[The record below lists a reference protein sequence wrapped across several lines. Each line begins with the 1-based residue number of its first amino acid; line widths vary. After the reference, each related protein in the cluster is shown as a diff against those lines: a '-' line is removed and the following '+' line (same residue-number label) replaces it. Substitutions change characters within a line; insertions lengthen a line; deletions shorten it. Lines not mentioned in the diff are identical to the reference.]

1 VAGYPRDGLEPRT
14 GRSRRPR
21 QPGPRLAALP
31 PIAVIAVLAVCMVLA
46 GCTAGSGGAAGSQA
60 TVGGGQASAGGGAHG
75 TAGPPA
81 AARLA
86 APHSCPGA
94 PGFTCTTLRVPLD
107 HTGRVDGQLSLQVAV
122 QSVRAAPR
130 GDFLLLSGGPGQP
143 GVPFASRLSRALGPA
158 LHGYRFVVFDQR
170 GTGGGAL
177 QCPAL
182 QRVMGGSDLQIP
194 PPAAVTA
201 CAAAIGD
208 RRQFFGTT
216 DTVAD
221 IDALRSALGAQRL
234 TLDGIS
240 YGSYVAERYALAHP
254 GAVSR
259 LILDSVVPQ
268 AGADPW
274 ELANIQAT
282 ARVLRTVCRSQ
293 RCGYDPADDLAAV
306 VAARHDGPALL
317 NTLVLVSVVDP
328 SFRGVLAALHQA
340 RQGSPAALGDQVRR
354 YASGG
359 GLPASEL
366 SQGLHASTLCEDL
379 ALPWGSAATPLAS
392 RPGLL
397 ARAAA
402 RLSATQTW
410 PFDRASAMGNGLIK
424 TCLYWPPEPAE
435 SRTGQQDLLPRV
447 PVLLLAGQRDLST
460 PVAWAREEAAHAPDG
475 HLIVVPGHGHA
486 IQAQPM
492 SAAVMRDIQRFLGG

>member
-1 VAGYPRDGLEPRT
+1 VAGYPGDGLEPRP
-14 GRSRRPR
+14 GWPRRSQ
-21 QPGPRLAALP
+21 QPGPRLTALP
-31 PIAVIAVLAVCMVLA
+31 SVTVIGVLAVVCMVLA

-60 TVGGGQASAGGGAHG
+60 TVGGGARG

-81 AARLA
+81 AASLT
-86 APHSCPGA
+86 APHSCPCA
-94 PGFTCTTLRVPLD
+94 PGFTCATLRVPLD

-122 QSVRAAPR
+122 QSVRTAPR

-143 GVPFASRLSRALGPA
+143 GVPFAGRLSRALGPA

-328 SFRGVLAALHQA
+328 SFRGVPAALHQA
-340 RQGSPAALGDQVRR
+340 RQGSPAALGDLVRR

-402 RLSATQTW
+402 RLSAAQTW
-410 PFDRASAMGNGLIK
+410 PFDRASAMGNGLIR
-424 TCLYWPPEPAE
+424 TCLHWPPEPAE
-435 SRTGQQDLLPRV
+435 SRAGQQALLPRV

-475 HLIVVPGHGHA
+475 HLIVVPGRGHA
-486 IQAQPM
+486 IQAQPI
-492 SAAVMRDIQRFLGG
+492 STAVMRDIQRFLGG